1 MVFPLNGGKGIVS
14 CVNRPDILSKI
25 QVPTPTDNPP
35 FQPDTMTGEVFPLQI
50 TNKLYVPLMDF
61 ITPKVEP
68 LSEDRY
74 RIELFSSNGG
84 EYYGVLFYERAKRG
98 YNNKPI
104 TKGWTCVDAS
114 VQQKL
119 YNDNPEVTPLQVLQ
133 WGMSLVNQ
141 Q

>member
-1 MVFPLNGGKGIVS
+1 MS

-25 QVPTPTDNPP
+25 KKNMTTDNPP
-35 FQPDTMTGEVFPLQI
+35 FSPDTMTGRVFTLQF
-50 TNKLYVPLMDF
+50 THKLYVPLMDF

-68 LSEDRY
+68 LSQDRY

-104 TKGWTCVDAS
+104 TKGWTCVDAKI
-114 VQQKL
+114 QQKF
-119 YNDNPEVTPLQVLQ
+119 YTDNPEVTPLMVLQ
-133 WGMSLVNQ
+133 WGMSLVKSY
-141 Q
+141 

>member
-35 FQPDTMTGEVFPLQI
+35 VLPDTMTGEVFPLQI